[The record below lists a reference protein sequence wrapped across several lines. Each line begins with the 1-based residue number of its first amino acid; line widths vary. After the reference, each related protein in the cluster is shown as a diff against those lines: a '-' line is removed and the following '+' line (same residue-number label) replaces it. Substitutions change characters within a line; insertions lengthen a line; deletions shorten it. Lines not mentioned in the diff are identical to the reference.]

1 MVIKKGNKN
10 IFKILSEK
18 LIIAKPPKNIM
29 LFLSTNIDKI
39 VLYRIF
45 FLYISL
51 FRDNNKDMTNYCN
64 NYIFRAFFATKL
76 SFFNVFLKIL
86 KNLVIFSLAIL
97 TQHLCNRP
105 FRTFIEA
112 SI

>member
-18 LIIAKPPKNIM
+18 LIIAKPAKNIM
-29 LFLSTNIDKI
+29 LFLSTNIDEKGI

-45 FLYISL
+45 FLHISL
-51 FRDNNKDMTNYCN
+51 FRENNKDMTNYCN

-86 KNLVIFSLAIL
+86 KYLSYFSLSYFN
-97 TQHLCNRP
+97 T
-105 FRTFIEA
+105 TFM
-112 SI
+112 